1 VLFIFIK
8 KLFLSLKLKL
18 VVMDNPG
25 KNRIL
30 ILLFVGVFMGSLD
43 IGIVG
48 PALPSIQNFFVVD
61 ERVLSWVFTIYIL
74 FFMLGTPVMAKL
86 SDIYGR
92 KAIYILDILLFTIGS
107 IVTITSFSFEML
119 LVGRAIQ
126 GLGAGGIF
134 PVANAFIGDIFPPE
148 KRGGA
153 LGILSSVWG
162 WSSVMGPLLGGLLL
176 QYGWQWLF
184 IINLPITIAVIVGS
198 IYILPK
204 GERNPEITFD
214 WLGIIVLGALV
225 TFLAYGINQI
235 DTNHFTSSILSWDVL
250 PYLVL
255 SVILLPL
262 LWKIEKKVQNPLIQV
277 DLFRNREVRLVN
289 SIMVGTGLV
298 QASTIFIPAFV
309 IVALAF
315 SSQLASFMLVPLVLT
330 MALGAPVIGRLL
342 DKYGSRNIMLIG
354 SLAMAVG
361 LFTLSMFSETSY
373 IVILASI
380 LIGVGMSTTIGS
392 PPRYIMLVE
401 SPPSERAS
409 GQALLNIITSVGQLV
424 GGALVG
430 AFIGSYAGELVGYQY
445 AYIFIGVV
453 AIVMTLLAAGLKR
466 KEEQVKS
473 GY

>member
-1 VLFIFIK
+1 
-8 KLFLSLKLKL
+8 
-18 VVMDNPG
+18 MEDQG

-48 PALPSIQNFFVVD
+48 PALPSIQSFFTVD
-61 ERVLSWVFTIYIL
+61 DRLLSWVFTIYIL

-184 IINLPITIAVIVGS
+184 IINLPITIAVILGS
-198 IYILPK
+198 FYILPS
-204 GERNPEITFD
+204 GERNHKITFD
-214 WLGIIVLGALV
+214 WKGIIVLGVLV

-235 DTNHFTSSILSWDVL
+235 DTNHFTSSIMSQDVL

-255 SVILLPL
+255 SVILLPV
-262 LWKIEKKVQNPLIQV
+262 LWRIEKNATNPLIQV
-277 DLFRNREVRLVN
+277 DLFRSREVRLVN

-298 QASTIFIPAFV
+298 QASTVFIPAFV
-309 IVALAF
+309 ITALTF
-315 SSQLASFMLVPLVLT
+315 SSQAASFMLVPLVLT

-354 SLAMAVG
+354 SIAMAVG
-361 LFTLSMFSETSY
+361 LFTASLFAETLY
-373 IVILASI
+373 ILILASI

-445 AYIFIGVV
+445 AYIFIGLV
-453 AIVMTLLAAGLKR
+453 AIVMTILAAGLKS
-466 KEEQVKS
+466 KAEQVKS
-473 GY
+473 AY

>member
-1 VLFIFIK
+1 M
-8 KLFLSLKLKL
+8 KLKL
-18 VVMDNPG
+18 VIMDNQG

-48 PALPSIQNFFVVD
+48 PALPSIQNFFSVD
-61 ERVLSWVFTIYIL
+61 ERILSWVFTIYIL

-119 LVGRAIQ
+119 LIGRAVQ

-184 IINLPITIAVIVGS
+184 IINLPITIAVIAGS

-262 LWKIEKKVQNPLIQV
+262 LWKIEKKVLNPLIQV

-453 AIVMTLLAAGLKR
+453 AIVMTLLAAGLKS